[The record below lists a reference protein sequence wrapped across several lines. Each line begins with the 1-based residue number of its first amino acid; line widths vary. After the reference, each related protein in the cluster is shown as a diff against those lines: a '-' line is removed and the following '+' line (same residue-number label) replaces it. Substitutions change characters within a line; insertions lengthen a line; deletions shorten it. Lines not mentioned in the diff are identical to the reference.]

1 MAGGHLGAAE
11 RTAKAIANAVGDG
24 CVVRLFDASTGGLE
38 TAAVAHRDRERR
50 SALAALIGAPGLS
63 PQLGWA
69 ADAYQRNVAFRLRY
83 DAAIEATG
91 VGAWADGVHAAVA
104 APFHVGGTP
113 AGVVVALRDS
123 SDFAYSLSEQQVV
136 QELAAAPEPES
147 AVTLPAAPASA
158 RVLELAPGA
167 VWVTDLGG
175 RTTYVN
181 HAACQLAGVPSADL
195 IGADIAA
202 FFEAGA
208 LPLSADAVDER
219 LRRPDG
225 TTVWV
230 NIVAAPLTDD
240 AGRTL
245 GTVRTLTDV
254 GDRRRVEVAA
264 RMSAEVYGSIAE
276 LTELALTGEE
286 FAVLADEAVELV
298 ADLLGAEYVS
308 IGEVDPCRESVV
320 ARAVYGWPRELVG
333 SRYPLPDLSACRL
346 CLDEDGP
353 IVIRDYREL
362 DRLEVG
368 ELVESGEI
376 LSGFFVRVAGGAGVL
391 SAHSPRTDAF
401 AREDVA
407 ALGLLTSVLGARWEP
422 RIAPLTAVC

>member
-230 NIVAAPLTDD
+230 NIVAAPLTDA

-298 ADLLGAEYVS
+298 ADLLGAE
-308 IGEVDPCRESVV
+308 
-320 ARAVYGWPRELVG
+320 
-333 SRYPLPDLSACRL
+333 
-346 CLDEDGP
+346 
-353 IVIRDYREL
+353 
-362 DRLEVG
+362 
-368 ELVESGEI
+368 
-376 LSGFFVRVAGGAGVL
+376 
-391 SAHSPRTDAF
+391 
-401 AREDVA
+401 
-407 ALGLLTSVLGARWEP
+407 
-422 RIAPLTAVC
+422 